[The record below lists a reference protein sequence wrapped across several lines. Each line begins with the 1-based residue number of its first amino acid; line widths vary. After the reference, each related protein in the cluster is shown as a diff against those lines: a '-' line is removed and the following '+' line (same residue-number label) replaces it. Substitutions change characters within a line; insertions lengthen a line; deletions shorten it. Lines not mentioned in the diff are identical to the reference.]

1 MSKDGFVHVGE
12 DVEPEKLEELD
23 MDQWMMGP
31 WTGQQHSD
39 NIIKL
44 KLYAYAFK
52 QLLGKV
58 K

>member
-52 QLLGKV
+52 QLLG
-58 K
+58 